1 MEINLRVMSIDDAVT
16 VVALSK
22 QLGYEIS
29 VAQTKDNIAAVAL
42 SPDNGAFVAMHE
54 NNIAG
59 WINITY
65 SVLIE
70 SQSFCEI
77 RGLIVDEKYRKNN
90 IGKLLIGK
98 AIEWSKEKHCDR
110 LRVRCNVK
118 RDDAHSFYRH
128 LGFAEKKEQKVFEI
142 NI

>member
-1 MEINLRVMSIDDAVT
+1 MEISLRAMNIDDAEP
-16 VVALSK
+16 VATLSK

-29 VAQTKDNIAAVAL
+29 VAQTKDNIAAVLL
-42 SPDNGAFVAMHE
+42 SRDNEAFVAMYE
-54 NNIAG
+54 NNMAG

-70 SQSFCEI
+70 SPSFCEI

-98 AIEWSKEKHCDR
+98 AIEWSKEKHCTR

-118 RDDAHSFYRH
+118 RVDTHSFYRH